1 MPRDRNLIDNNI
13 LEKSTIFMILILSQ
27 DANIYNNRKSLQVI
41 QRVQNKIL
49 AVNEK

>member
-41 QRVQNKIL
+41 QRVQIKIL